1 MIHNNRDHGYGWD
14 QNHGITRNYDL
25 KIQDHGFPQIKITWS
40 QDLLRSKSWDHGFFD
55 HGSQKLQFVRSC
67 DHDLWSFFIYK
78 KKRSSKL
85 NSLDQWITNFHDH
98 KLSILRKWN
107 TFRFRFVLFQPWNL
121 HRSPSKTK
129 HTKMVEISK
138 SYLFFLRQKKRTY
151 WGQLSQ

>member
-67 DHDLWSFFIYK
+67 DHDLLSFFGSNK
-78 KKRSSKL
+78 KKIIEIKFPR
-85 NSLDQWITNFHDH
+85 SLDHEFSWSQIEYSEKIKHISFPFCGVPAVKSHWS
-98 KLSILRKWN
+98 LLR
-107 TFRFRFVLFQPWNL
+107 
-121 HRSPSKTK
+121 TK
-129 HTKMVEISK
+129 HTKNGGNLCPFISCVK
-138 SYLFFLRQKKRTY
+138 KRKRTY
-151 WGQLSQ
+151 SDQ

>member
-67 DHDLWSFFIYK
+67 DHDLFWTFWIK
-78 KKRSSKL
+78 KKKIIEIKFPRSM
-85 NSLDQWITNFHDH
+85 DH
-98 KLSILRKWN
+98 EFSWSQI
-107 TFRFRFVLFQPWNL
+107 
-121 HRSPSKTK
+121 
-129 HTKMVEISK
+129 E
-138 SYLFFLRQKKRTY
+138 YLFKYHQKLVEKYQDERQLALCCELRI
-151 WGQLSQ
+151 GN